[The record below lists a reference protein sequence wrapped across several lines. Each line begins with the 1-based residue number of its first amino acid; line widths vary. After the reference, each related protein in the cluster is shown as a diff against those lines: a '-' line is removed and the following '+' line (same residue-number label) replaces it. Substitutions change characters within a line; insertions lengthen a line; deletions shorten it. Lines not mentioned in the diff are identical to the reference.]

1 MMHPDFG
8 PSQWANHLRDSCQSF
23 WEHQIE
29 IFPSFMRCPRNTT
42 ELLLNRQ
49 RNNPRN
55 INREQIKP
63 LLLYGHVV
71 KVPYELSN
79 LLRYSWKMHRF
90 RAEPLPRCPKKKA
103 WPSSNPS
110 RVGGAS
116 IVYQS
121 AYQDHQDHQD
131 HILLQ
136 QHQSFVVRISCQDI
150 AVD

>member
-1 MMHPDFG
+1 MHPDFG
-8 PSQWANHLRDSCQSF
+8 PSQWANHLRDSCRSF
-23 WEHQIE
+23 WEHQIK

-103 WPSSNPS
+103 WPSNNPS
-110 RVGGAS
+110 RVWRSFHSLPVCISRSSRSHFVAATP
-116 IVYQS
+116 IFCCPY
-121 AYQDHQDHQD
+121 
-131 HILLQ
+131 ILPRYSSRL
-136 QHQSFVVRISCQDI
+136 
-150 AVD
+150 VD